1 MALNWLPNSTGAD
14 LISSSLIN
22 RSPQIFVPMK
32 KRPVKWPLGNPVFVA
47 WEVEAAA
54 GLLVARRNHALVRN
68 GEGLCQGWDLWLD
81 GKFAGA
87 LNSRT
92 LSDLAT
98 LSREDLLRV
107 TRAACC
113 GRHRE
118 FQPDQP
124 RLSRHPKGGFRPNFG
139 RQIAE
144 RLAGDIPGTVGIIWL
159 KESAHMPMQEEPEAY
174 TAALL
179 RFLAGELDKR

>member
-1 MALNWLPNSTGAD
+1 
-14 LISSSLIN
+14 
-22 RSPQIFVPMK
+22 MK
-32 KRPVKWPLGNPVFVA
+32 KRLVNWPLGNSDFVA

-54 GLLVARRNHALVRN
+54 GLLVARRNHPLVAR
-68 GEGLCQGWDLWLD
+68 GDRLCQGWDLWLD

-98 LSREDLLRV
+98 LSREDLLKV
-107 TRAACC
+107 TRPACC

-124 RLSRHPKGGFRPNFG
+124 RLLRYPRGGPRPNAGRRPKGSAKRIKLNLT
-139 RQIAE
+139 
-144 RLAGDIPGTVGIIWL
+144 LAGQTIELIDARRGDLT
-159 KESAHMPMQEEPEAY
+159 
-174 TAALL
+174 
-179 RFLAGELDKR
+179 RGEYLDSLVLGDQLTSS